1 MWIVRLALRRPYT
14 FVVMALLI
22 AILGGLS
29 IATMPVDIFPYI
41 DIPIVSVVW
50 QYNGLSPEEMESRIV
65 TNFERSLTANVVGI
79 EHIESQSHQSIAVV
93 RVFFHP
99 TVQVDLALSQ
109 IVTQCQV
116 QVRNMPPGTYP
127 PQVLKYDAAS
137 VPILQLGLSSQT
149 LKEQEIF
156 DLGNNFI
163 RTPLATVQG
172 ANVSYPFGGKQR
184 QIMVD
189 LNLDELYAKR
199 LSPIDVSNS
208 LNLQNLI
215 VPAGTAKF
223 AGTEYPVR
231 LNSSL
236 PSIDEFNNLP
246 IKTVNGATIY
256 IKDVATVHD
265 GFVPQTN
272 IVRTNGA
279 RGVLLTVTRNGRA
292 STLAV
297 VNAVKDTLPKVMT
310 TVTQDLKLAVFGDQ
324 SVFVRAAIGG
334 VLRETL
340 IAAFLTGL
348 VILLFLGSWRSTL
361 IVCLSIPLSIL
372 SSICILNLLG
382 QTINVMTL
390 GGLALAVG
398 ILVDDATVEIE
409 NTHRNLAMRKPLV
422 RAVLDGASQIAVP
435 TFVSTLSICIVFVP
449 VLLLTGTAQYLFTPL
464 AMAVVFAMMASYL
477 LSRTLVPTMVHHLLR
492 SEVAVYQDG
501 GHGGR
506 GILWTLHRGVNG
518 LFERLRYRYMGLL
531 HLSLARRAPVLIGF
545 TAVSLGSLLL
555 VSMIGKD
562 FFPDVDAGTLR
573 LHVRTPAGTRIEETE
588 LRFADVEQEI
598 RAIIPAGELETILDN
613 IGIPNAWGSIAQ
625 GDVPNIA
632 ATDGEILISL
642 NRERHRP
649 VREHEIRLRQRLR
662 GKFPDMVFFFEPA
675 NITNQILNF
684 GLPAP
689 LDLQV
694 VGNNALANYGI
705 AQRLRQEV
713 AAIPGAADVHIH
725 QVYEQPQ
732 LNLSVDRV
740 KAGQMGLTQRDVTSS
755 VLISLSGN
763 NQVAPSFWL
772 NPANG
777 ISYNVG
783 VQTSQYRLDSL
794 DQLLRTPVTAA
805 SSSVS
810 ETTAGS
816 LAGASGSGNAS
827 VGSSPSGASQA
838 YGNPGAL
845 TGGSAQLLSN
855 LVDVRRSYGPV
866 IINHYNVAPVFDVYS
881 NVDRRDL
888 GSVGAEVEKL
898 LEKER
903 TNLPRGTTL
912 TLRGEY
918 ETMRTSFFR
927 LGLGILFAVV
937 LVYLLMAV
945 NFQSWLD
952 PFIILTA
959 LPGAM
964 AGILWMLFV
973 TRTTLSVPSL
983 VGSIMSIGVATANSI
998 LLVTFANDERAS
1010 IPRAREAMLSAG
1022 YARLRPVLM
1031 TAAAMILGMLPMA
1044 LALGE
1049 GGEQNAPLG
1058 RAVIGGLLGAT
1069 ATTLF
1074 IVPIIYSY
1082 LREKPPADQERRLDA
1097 EEAAGV
1103 EDELSR
1109 LVPELVSAGSPS
1121 GSRR

>member
-22 AILGGLS
+22 AIVGGLS

-41 DIPIVSVVW
+41 DIPVVSVVW
-50 QYNGLSPEEMESRIV
+50 QYNGLTPEEMESRIV
-65 TNFERSLTANVVGI
+65 TNFERALTSNVVGI
-79 EHIESQSHQSIAVV
+79 EHLESQSHQSIAVI

-99 TVQVDLALSQ
+99 TVQVDLALAQ

-116 QVRNMPPGTYP
+116 QVRNMPPGTFP

-172 ANVSYPFGGKQR
+172 ATVSYPFGGKNR
-184 QIMVD
+184 QVMVD

-223 AGTEYPVR
+223 GGTEYPVR

-265 GFVPQTN
+265 GFLPQTN

-292 STLAV
+292 STLAI
-297 VNAVKDTLPKVMT
+297 VNAVKNELPKIMAG
-310 TVTQDLKLAVFGDQ
+310 VTPELKLAAFGDQ
-324 SVFVRAAIGG
+324 SLFVRSAIGG
-334 VLRETL
+334 VVRETL
-340 IAAFLTGL
+340 IAALLTGM

-361 IVCLSIPLSIL
+361 IVCISIPLSIL
-372 SSICILNLLG
+372 TSISILSLLG

-477 LSRTLVPTMVHHLLR
+477 LSRTLIPTMVHHLLR
-492 SEVAVYQDG
+492 SEVALYHAG
-501 GHGGR
+501 GHGGQ
-506 GILWTLHRGVNG
+506 GILWSLHRAVNER
-518 LFERLRYRYMGLL
+518 FERLRYRYMGLL
-531 HLSLARRAPVLIGF
+531 NLSLGHRAPVLIGF
-545 TAVSLGSLLL
+545 MVLSLGSLLL
-555 VSMIGKD
+555 APMVGRD
-562 FFPDVDAGTLR
+562 FFPDVDAGSLR
-573 LHVRTPAGTRIEETE
+573 LHARTPPGTRIEETE
-588 LRFADVEQEI
+588 MRFADVEQEI
-598 RAIIPAGELETILDN
+598 RDTLPADEIDTILDN
-613 IGIPNAWGSIAQ
+613 IGVPNAWGSLAQ

-649 VREHEIRLRQRLR
+649 TREHEVRLRQRLKE
-662 GKFPDMVFFFEPA
+662 KFPDMVFFFEPA

-689 LDLQV
+689 IDLQV
-694 VGNNALANYGI
+694 VGSNAAANYRV
-705 AQRLRQEV
+705 AQRLQQQV
-713 AAIPGAADVHIH
+713 AAIPGAADVHVH

-732 LNLSVDRV
+732 LNLNVDRV

-755 VLISLSGN
+755 MLIALSGN

-783 VQTSQYRLDSL
+783 VQTSQYRIDSL

-805 SSSVS
+805 TSSVS

-816 LAGASGSGNAS
+816 LAGAAGAGNAS

-838 YGNPGAL
+838 YGNPGAMA
-845 TGGSAQLLSN
+845 GGSAQLLSN

-888 GSVGAEVEKL
+888 GSVGAEVEKIVQ
-898 LEKER
+898 KER
-903 TNLPRGTTL
+903 SNLPRGSTL

-918 ETMRTSFFR
+918 DTMRTSFFR
-927 LGLGILFAVV
+927 LGLGIVFAVV

-973 TRTTLSVPSL
+973 TGTTLSVPSL
-983 VGSIMSIGVATANSI
+983 VGAIMSIGVATANSI
-998 LLVTFANDERAS
+998 LLVTFANDERVAV
-1010 IPRAREAMLSAG
+1010 PLAREAMLSAG
-1022 YARLRPVLM
+1022 YARIRPVLM

-1074 IVPIIYSY
+1074 VVPIIYSY
-1082 LREKPPADQERRLDA
+1082 LREKPPANLEQRLQQEEA
-1097 EEAAGV
+1097 EERA
-1103 EDELSR
+1103 EQMPRDERSA
-1109 LVPELVSAGSPS
+1109 ELVTVS
-1121 GSRR
+1121 

>member
-22 AILGGLS
+22 AILGGTS

-41 DIPIVSVVW
+41 DLPVVSIVW

-65 TNFERSLTANVVGI
+65 TNFERALTANVVGI
-79 EHIESQSHQSIAVV
+79 EHIESQSHQSVSVV
-93 RVFFHP
+93 RVYFHP
-99 TVQVDLALSQ
+99 NVEVDLALSQ

-116 QVRNMPPGTYP
+116 SISNMPPGTFP

-137 VPILQLGLSSQT
+137 VPILQLGLSSPT
-149 LKEQEIF
+149 LTEQEIF

-172 ANVSYPFGGKQR
+172 ATISYPFGGKNR
-184 QIMVD
+184 QIVVD
-189 LNLDELYAKR
+189 LDLNELYAKR
-199 LSPIDVSNS
+199 LSPIDVSNA

-236 PSIDEFNNLP
+236 AIVNDFNMLP
-246 IKTVNGATIY
+246 IKTVNGATVY
-256 IKDVATVHD
+256 MKDVATVHD

-272 IVRTNGA
+272 IVRTNGS

-292 STLAV
+292 STLAI
-297 VNAVKDTLPKVMT
+297 VNAVKEALPRVMAT
-310 TVTQDLKLAVFGDQ
+310 MTQDLKLSVFGDQ
-324 SVFVRAAIGG
+324 SLFVRSAIGG
-334 VLRETL
+334 VVRETL
-340 IAAFLTGL
+340 IAAALTGA

-361 IVCLSIPLSIL
+361 IVCVSIPLSIL
-372 SSICILNLLG
+372 TSIFILSTLG
-382 QTINVMTL
+382 QTINVMPL

-422 RAVLDGASQIAVP
+422 QAVLDGASQIAVP

-477 LSRTLVPTMVHHLLR
+477 LSRTLVPTMVHHMLR
-492 SEVAVYQDG
+492 SEVAVYHAG
-501 GHGGR
+501 GHGGQ
-506 GILWTLHRGVNG
+506 GVLWTLHRGMNT
-518 LFERLRYRYMGLL
+518 LFEWLRYRYMGLL
-531 HLSLARRAPVLIGF
+531 DLSLKQRAPVLIVF
-545 TAVSLGSLLL
+545 LVVSLGSVL
-555 VSMIGKD
+555 VGRMVGRD
-562 FFPDVDAGTLR
+562 FFPDVDAGTMR
-573 LHVRTPAGTRIEETE
+573 LHARLPAGTRIEQTE
-588 LRFADVEQEI
+588 IRFADVEQEI
-598 RAIIPAGELETILDN
+598 RRTLPADEIDTILDN
-613 IGIPNAWGSIAQ
+613 IGIPNAWSSLAQ

-632 ATDGEILISL
+632 ATDGEIMISL
-642 NRERHRP
+642 NRERHGP
-649 VREHEIRLRQRLR
+649 VDDYEVLLRKRLSE
-662 GKFPDMVFFFEPA
+662 KFPDMVFFFEPA

-689 LDLQV
+689 IDLQV
-694 VGNNALANYGI
+694 VGTNATANYQI
-705 AQRLRQEV
+705 AQQLRDRI
-713 AAIPGAADVHIH
+713 ARIPGAVDVHIH
-725 QVYEQPQ
+725 QVFEQPQ
-732 LNLSVDRV
+732 LNLNVDRV
-740 KAGQMGLTQRDVTSS
+740 KAGQLGLTQRDVTSS
-755 VLISLSGN
+755 MLISLSGN

-772 NPANG
+772 NPATG
-777 ISYNVG
+777 ISYSVG
-783 VQTSQYRLDSL
+783 VQTSQYRIDSL

-805 SSSVS
+805 TNTVA

-816 LAGASGSGNAS
+816 LAGVAAAGNAS

-838 YGNPGAL
+838 YGNPGAMAS
-845 TGGSAQLLSN
+845 GSTQLLSN
-855 LVDVRRSYGPV
+855 LVDVSRGYGPV
-866 IINHYNVAPVFDVYS
+866 IVNHFNVAPVFDVYA

-888 GSVGAEVEKL
+888 GSVGTAVEAIVAE
-898 LEKER
+898 ER
-903 TNLPRGTTL
+903 SNLPRGTSL
-912 TLRGEY
+912 VLRGQY
-918 ETMRTSFFR
+918 DTMRSSFFR
-927 LGLGILFAVV
+927 LGLGIVFAVV

-945 NFQSWLD
+945 NFQSWID

-964 AGILWMLFV
+964 AGILWTLFV

-983 VGSIMSIGVATANSI
+983 MGAIMSIGVATANSI

-1010 IPRAREAMLSAG
+1010 VPLARDAMLSAG
-1022 YARLRPVLM
+1022 FARLRPVLM

-1044 LALGE
+1044 LGLGE

-1074 IVPIIYSY
+1074 VVPIIYSY
-1082 LREKPPADQERRLDA
+1082 LRTKPPADLERRLQV
-1097 EEAAGV
+1097 EEA
-1103 EDELSR
+1103 EDVGR
-1109 LVPELVSAGSPS
+1109 
-1121 GSRR
+1121 